1 MNLNE
6 LLCSGYLLFTY
17 LIDLLQTLL
26 TQPFFLFFRTI
37 RQQTFLSLQS
47 LKTLQ
52 LHSNP
57 WVCDCKLKSF
67 RDYVV
72 DNKLY
77 NRPTSCFEPARLTK
91 KHWDA
96 ISTRDFACKPHILV
110 HPEYVF
116 SSPGKNAT
124 LGCLVVSKISINIVH
139 IIIRV
144 TFKIECQEF
153 YHSI

>member
-1 MNLNE
+1 MNIYILNR
-6 LLCSGYLLFTY
+6 LVTNFTNP
-17 LIDLLQTLL
+17 T
-26 TQPFFLFFRTI
+26 FFLFFRTI
-37 RQQTFLSLQS
+37 QQQTFLSLQS

-124 LGCLVVSKISINIVH
+124 LGCLVVSQFSTKIY
-139 IIIRV
+139 IIIRKLSV
-144 TFKIECQEF
+144 LIFCHLYNYKKLLMIF
-153 YHSI
+153 F